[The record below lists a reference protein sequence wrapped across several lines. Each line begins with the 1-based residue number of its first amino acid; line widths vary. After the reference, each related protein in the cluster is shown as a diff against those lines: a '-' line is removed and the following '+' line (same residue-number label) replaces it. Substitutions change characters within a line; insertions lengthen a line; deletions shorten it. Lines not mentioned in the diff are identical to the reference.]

1 MNRHPRAH
9 LRRDFREGGLDDP
22 SRARAARRRAVDA
35 SSERAETMDA
45 KCVAS
50 SRRAVVRGGLPAHRS
65 VGLQSHGGG
74 GFGFGGGYGGGAALA
89 KDAAYAA

>member
-1 MNRHPRAH
+1 M
-9 LRRDFREGGLDDP
+9 
-22 SRARAARRRAVDA
+22 DA

-50 SRRAVVRGGLPAHRS
+50 SGGSRWFAVVYRRI
-65 VGLQSHGGG
+65 VRWDYTSHGGG